1 MSQSP
6 DEAAAERELAEDSLS
21 ALTFESD
28 TETKLKKKTSRKPPK
43 SPKSPYTSSTCFHSK
58 KAGFLRTLKGTD
70 SKHFEIPL
78 VKASRQLWHGS
89 FKQGAWMNQTKSDPD
104 VGPVLTALPGSTP
117 EYLKEAL
124 GMKKP
129 KHARSASSGYI
140 PGTPDY
146 KEKEDMYDEII
157 ELKKTIQ
164 AQKSEADRMKTKLRR
179 LEEENNRKDKQIE
192 QLLDPSRWSEFG
204 WVRAEQ
210 KNDTSSM
217 LNGLKQK
224 ILKLEQQCKEKDN
237 TINKLQTDVK
247 STNVEEMKIA
257 LQTYYEEIQ
266 RLQTLLA
273 KTKTV
278 QRKSPPES
286 KQQKVLNAAILQ
298 LSRSI
303 KELQDEN
310 RKLKA
315 DLEHAMSSSP
325 ASGRAKN
332 YTEWSRQRLVRR
344 ISRLEK
350 KMDEMQN
357 GRLSE
362 TSTSSLLAQLGQS
375 AAEEGD
381 PPEERERLRRLVNK
395 LKGQRDVLQNHLA
408 AKEEEI
414 QKLTEKVGEL
424 EGNQEASCRLAGIDA
439 TKPPNQGLQKCRPSW
454 RPLNPACMLK
464 FRASDLECS
473 PACSPEHHRKEQAAR
488 VIQGQWKAY
497 QTKIDRAALDEA
509 VVVLQAAFR
518 GHLARQ
524 KLLSI
529 NAQGRNSPSVP
540 RIGHKATI
548 RNSLSS
554 RGSSSSQTAAD
565 YKAEEDAVRLVQ
577 SVFRAHTARTHLEE
591 WPLILGP
598 GGERASPAA
607 SDGGEKK
614 PAWSPFKYSPL
625 AFTSAVHATSSHDQL
640 QPSPSPPADEVQS
653 DDSDDIITVSPSPV
667 KKTSSHDFTSHLSHS
682 LLHS

>member
-21 ALTFESD
+21 AMTFESD

-78 VKASRQLWHGS
+78 VKPSRQLWHGS

-129 KHARSASSGYI
+129 KHARSAGSGYI

-179 LEEENNRKDKQIE
+179 LEEESNRKDKQIE

-204 WVRAEQ
+204 WMRTEQ

-273 KTKTV
+273 KSKTV

-362 TSTSSLLAQLGQS
+362 SSTSTLLSQLGQS

-381 PPEERERLRRLVNK
+381 PPEERERLHRLVNK
-395 LKGQRDVLQNHLA
+395 LKGQKNVLQNQLA

-424 EGNQEASCRLAGIDA
+424 EGNQEANCRLAGIDA
-439 TKPPNQGLQKCRPSW
+439 TEPPNQPTGKSSV
-454 RPLNPACMLK
+454 LK
-464 FRASDLECS
+464 
-473 PACSPEHHRKEQAAR
+473 
-488 VIQGQWKAY
+488 
-497 QTKIDRAALDEA
+497 ALAQA
-509 VVVLQAAFR
+509 VVCITT
-518 GHLARQ
+518 
-524 KLLSI
+524 KTS
-529 NAQGRNSPSVP
+529 
-540 RIGHKATI
+540 
-548 RNSLSS
+548 
-554 RGSSSSQTAAD
+554 AD

-591 WPLILGP
+591 RPLILGP
-598 GGERASPAA
+598 GDERASLAA
-607 SDGGEKK
+607 PDSGEKK
-614 PAWSPFKYSPL
+614 PVWSPFKYSPL
-625 AFTSAVHATSSHDQL
+625 AFTSAVHATSSRDQL

-667 KKTSSHDFTSHLSHS
+667 KKASSHDFTSHLSHS